1 MVPGGLAN
9 TARGWAID
17 IAHKASQ
24 PSTGASHGAR
34 ASHNDRWRVRIRVT
48 ELSPPADSAED
59 PDGMERATVEIGST
73 MLLVCGTLDSLPCGA
88 PNAVHGPVEVRAILA
103 NQAAQKVSGV
113 KIGKGS
119 VVEIRPPCWDMD
131 LSGEKWIVA
140 ADWSV
145 L

>member
-1 MVPGGLAN
+1 
-9 TARGWAID
+9 
-17 IAHKASQ
+17 
-24 PSTGASHGAR
+24 
-34 ASHNDRWRVRIRVT
+34 
-48 ELSPPADSAED
+48 
-59 PDGMERATVEIGST
+59 MERATAEIGST
-73 MLLVCGTLDSLPCGA
+73 MLLVRGTLDSLPRNA
-88 PNAVHGPVEVRAILA
+88 SNAVRGPVEVRAILA

-119 VVEIRPPCWDMD
+119 VVGIRSPYWDVE